1 MDKLNAK
8 KIRADFPI
16 LKQKINGEQLIY
28 LDSAATSQM
37 PVSVEEK
44 IRRFNETSRANVHR
58 GVHTL
63 GVKAT
68 KLYEKSRQK
77 VADFI
82 GASSAKEVIFTSG
95 CTDSLNLVAAS
106 FGEQNIQAGDEI
118 VVSIMEH
125 HSNLLPWQQL
135 AKRKKAQLK
144 FIEISKDGRLDLNG
158 LKNKI
163 SSKTKLVALT
173 HVSNVLGTINPIK
186 EVIALA
192 HEKGAIA
199 LIDGA
204 QAVGHF
210 PVNVTDLGADFYAFS
225 GHKMFAPTGIGV
237 LYGKRELL
245 DKMLPYR
252 LGGEMIA
259 NVTRDGA
266 TWAEVPQKFEAG
278 TPNISG
284 AIGLAAAIDYL
295 NSIDLQ
301 LVKEHET
308 ELTAYVLEKLSK
320 ISGLTIYGPKESYE
334 RTGVI
339 SFNLKGIHPHD
350 LATALDLDGIEV
362 RAGHHCAQPLM
373 ESLETESTVRASL
386 SIYNNKNDID
396 KLTSSLQEA
405 KEFFSE
411 FR

>member
-1 MDKLNAK
+1 MDKLNVK
-8 KIRADFPI
+8 KIKTDFPI
-16 LKQKINGEQLIY
+16 LKQKVNGEQLVY
-28 LDSAATSQM
+28 LDNAATSQM

-44 IRRFNETSRANVHR
+44 IKNFTEINRANVHR

-63 GVKAT
+63 GLRAT
-68 KLYEKSRQK
+68 NLYEESRQK
-77 VADFI
+77 VANFI

-125 HSNLLPWQQL
+125 HSNLLTWQQL
-135 AKRKKAQLK
+135 AKKKKARLK
-144 FIEISKDGRLDLNG
+144 FIEISKDGRLDLND

-192 HEKGAIA
+192 HEKDAVV
-199 LIDGA
+199 LVDGA

-210 PVNVTDLGADFYAFS
+210 PVNVTNLGADFYAFS
-225 GHKMFAPTGIGV
+225 GHKMFAPTGIGI
-237 LYGKRELL
+237 LYGKKELL
-245 DKMLPYR
+245 DKMPPYR
-252 LGGEMIA
+252 FGGEMIA
-259 NVTRDGA
+259 NVTREGA
-266 TWAEVPQKFEAG
+266 TWAETPQKFEAG
-278 TPNISG
+278 TPNIAG

-295 NSIDLQ
+295 NSIDLKLIQ
-301 LVKEHET
+301 KHET
-308 ELTAYVLEKLSK
+308 ELTAYALEKLSN
-320 ISGLTIYGPKESYE
+320 ISDLTIYGPKESYE

-339 SFNLKGIHPHD
+339 SFNLKNIHPHD
-350 LATALDLDGIEV
+350 LATALDLNGIEV

-373 ESLETESTVRASL
+373 ESLQTESTVRASL
-386 SIYNNKNDID
+386 SIYNSKDDID
-396 KLTSSLQEA
+396 KLVSSLQEA

>member
-1 MDKLNAK
+1 MDKLNVK
-8 KIRADFPI
+8 KIKTDFPI
-16 LKQKINGEQLIY
+16 LKQKVNGEQLVY

-44 IRRFNETSRANVHR
+44 IKNFTEINRANVHR

-63 GVKAT
+63 GLRST
-68 KLYEKSRQK
+68 NLYEESRQK

-125 HSNLLPWQQL
+125 HSNLVPWQQL
-135 AKRKKAQLK
+135 AKKKKAQLK
-144 FIEISKDGRLDLNG
+144 FIEISKDGRLDLND

-163 SSKTKLVALT
+163 SLKTKLVALT

-186 EVIALA
+186 EAIALA
-192 HEKGAIA
+192 HEKNAVI
-199 LIDGA
+199 LVDGA

-225 GHKMFAPTGIGV
+225 GHKMFAPTGVGV
-237 LYGKRELL
+237 LYGKKELL
-245 DKMLPYR
+245 DKMPPYR
-252 LGGEMIA
+252 FGGEMIA
-259 NVTRDGA
+259 NVTREEA
-266 TWAEVPQKFEAG
+266 TWAETPQKFEAG

-295 NSIDLQ
+295 NSVDLKLIQ
-301 LVKEHET
+301 KHEV
-308 ELTAYVLEKLSK
+308 ELTAYALEKLSN
-320 ISGLTIYGPKESYE
+320 ISDLTIYGPKESYE

-339 SFNLKGIHPHD
+339 SFNLKNIHPHD
-350 LATALDLDGIEV
+350 LATALDLNGIEV

-373 ESLETESTVRASL
+373 ESLQTESTVRASL
-386 SIYNNKNDID
+386 SIYNSKDDID
-396 KLTSSLQEA
+396 KLVSSLQEA

>member
-1 MDKLNAK
+1 MDKLNVK
-8 KIRADFPI
+8 KIKTDFPI
-16 LKQKINGEQLIY
+16 LKQKVNGEQLVY
-28 LDSAATSQM
+28 LDNAATSQM
-37 PVSVEEK
+37 TVSVEEK
-44 IRRFNETSRANVHR
+44 IKNFTEINRANVHR

-63 GVKAT
+63 GLRAT
-68 KLYEKSRQK
+68 NLYEKSRQK
-77 VADFI
+77 VANFI

-135 AKRKKAQLK
+135 AKKKKARLK
-144 FIEISKDGRLDLNG
+144 FIEISKDGRLDLND

-192 HEKGAIA
+192 HEKDAVV
-199 LIDGA
+199 LVDGA

-210 PVNVTDLGADFYAFS
+210 PVNVTNLGADFYAFS
-225 GHKMFAPTGIGV
+225 GHKMFAPTGIGI
-237 LYGKRELL
+237 LYGKKELL
-245 DKMLPYR
+245 DKMPPYR
-252 LGGEMIA
+252 FGGEMIA
-259 NVTRDGA
+259 NVTREGA
-266 TWAEVPQKFEAG
+266 TWAETPQKFEAG
-278 TPNISG
+278 TPNIAG

-295 NSIDLQ
+295 NSIDLKLIQ
-301 LVKEHET
+301 KHET
-308 ELTAYVLEKLSK
+308 ELTAYALEKLSN
-320 ISGLTIYGPKESYE
+320 ISDLTIYGPKESYE

-339 SFNLKGIHPHD
+339 SFNLKNIHPHD
-350 LATALDLDGIEV
+350 LATALDLNGIEV

-373 ESLETESTVRASL
+373 ESLQTKSTVRASL
-386 SIYNNKNDID
+386 SIYNSKDDID
-396 KLTSSLQEA
+396 KLVSSLQEA

>member
-308 ELTAYVLEKLSK
+308 ELTAYILEKLSK

>member
-1 MDKLNAK
+1 MDKLNVK
-8 KIRADFPI
+8 KIKTDFPI
-16 LKQKINGEQLIY
+16 LKQKVNGEQLVY
-28 LDSAATSQM
+28 LDNAATSQM
-37 PVSVEEK
+37 TVSVEEK
-44 IRRFNETSRANVHR
+44 IKNFTEINRANVHR

-63 GVKAT
+63 GLRAT
-68 KLYEKSRQK
+68 NLYEESRQK
-77 VADFI
+77 VANFI

-106 FGEQNIQAGDEI
+106 FGEQNIQPGDEI

-135 AKRKKAQLK
+135 AKKKKAWLK
-144 FIEISKDGRLDLNG
+144 FIEISKDGRLDLND

-192 HEKGAIA
+192 HEKDAVV
-199 LIDGA
+199 LVDGA

-210 PVNVTDLGADFYAFS
+210 PVNVTNLGADFYAFS
-225 GHKMFAPTGIGV
+225 GHKMFAPTGIGI
-237 LYGKRELL
+237 LYGKKELL
-245 DKMLPYR
+245 DKMPPYR
-252 LGGEMIA
+252 FGGEMIA
-259 NVTRDGA
+259 NVTREGA
-266 TWAEVPQKFEAG
+266 TWAETPQKFEAG
-278 TPNISG
+278 TPNIAG
-284 AIGLAAAIDYL
+284 VIGLAAAIDYL
-295 NSIDLQ
+295 NSIDLKLIQ
-301 LVKEHET
+301 KHET
-308 ELTAYVLEKLSK
+308 ELTAYALEKLSN
-320 ISGLTIYGPKESYE
+320 ISDLTIYGPKESYE

-339 SFNLKGIHPHD
+339 SFNLKNIHPHD
-350 LATALDLDGIEV
+350 LATALDLNGIEV

-373 ESLETESTVRASL
+373 ESLQTKSTVRASL
-386 SIYNNKNDID
+386 SIYNSKDDID
-396 KLTSSLQEA
+396 KLVSSLQEA